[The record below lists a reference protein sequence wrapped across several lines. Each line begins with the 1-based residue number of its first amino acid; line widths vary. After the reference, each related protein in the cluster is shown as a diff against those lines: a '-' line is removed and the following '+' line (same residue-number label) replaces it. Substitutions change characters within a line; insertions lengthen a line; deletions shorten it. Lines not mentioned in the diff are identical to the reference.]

1 MELSKK
7 NILSL
12 IEKNKKKDFKIINLN
27 IFGNEILLDI
37 ETNNPTLQSKKN
49 IENSIKEI
57 ISENFIEKVELK
69 INFKV
74 EKTESPQNQIKGN
87 PIKGIQNV
95 IRKKI
100 FDNTIVYHISR
111 IPLILASLIFTLNVW
126 NNAIVCFNTRQL
138 EKRTRRQI
146 RWN

>member
-49 IENSIKEI
+49 IENSLFCKE
-57 ISENFIEKVELK
+57 K
-69 INFKV
+69 IMF
-74 EKTESPQNQIKGN
+74 
-87 PIKGIQNV
+87 
-95 IRKKI
+95 
-100 FDNTIVYHISR
+100 SR
-111 IPLILASLIFTLNVW
+111 IPAYRWPPQKSLIFHSKSVIL
-126 NNAIVCFNTRQL
+126 
-138 EKRTRRQI
+138 I
-146 RWN
+146 RIPAERGGKFGRLITQ

>member
-49 IENSIKEI
+49 IENSIK
-57 ISENFIEKVELK
+57 
-69 INFKV
+69 
-74 EKTESPQNQIKGN
+74 
-87 PIKGIQNV
+87 
-95 IRKKI
+95 
-100 FDNTIVYHISR
+100 
-111 IPLILASLIFTLNVW
+111 SLIIRLNKKTKRLKGTI
-126 NNAIVCFNTRQL
+126 NYKNLKKAL
-138 EKRTRRQI
+138 EKLI
-146 RWN
+146 

>member
-74 EKTESPQNQIKGN
+74 EKTTNGLKSFKSDDI
-87 PIKGIQNV
+87 
-95 IRKKI
+95 
-100 FDNTIVYHISR
+100 
-111 IPLILASLIFTLNVW
+111 
-126 NNAIVCFNTRQL
+126 
-138 EKRTRRQI
+138 
-146 RWN
+146 

>member
-49 IENSIKEI
+49 IENSIKKL
-57 ISENFIEKVELK
+57 FLK
-69 INFKV
+69 I
-74 EKTESPQNQIKGN
+74 SL
-87 PIKGIQNV
+87 
-95 IRKKI
+95 KKL
-100 FDNTIVYHISR
+100 NLRLISR
-111 IPLILASLIFTLNVW
+111 LKKPNHLKTKLKEI
-126 NNAIVCFNTRQL
+126 Q
-138 EKRTRRQI
+138 
-146 RWN
+146 